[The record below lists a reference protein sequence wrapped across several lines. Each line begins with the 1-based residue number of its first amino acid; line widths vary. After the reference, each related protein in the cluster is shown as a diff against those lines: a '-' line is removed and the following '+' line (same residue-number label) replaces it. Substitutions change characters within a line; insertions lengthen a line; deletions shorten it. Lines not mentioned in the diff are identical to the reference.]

1 MLVVLETWTIGSRE
15 ESIAEFMLERMK
27 MRTRVKKTVGMKKRR
42 MESC

>member
-27 MRTRVKKTVGMKKRR
+27 MRTRVKTVGMKKRP